1 MWSLICGVD
10 LGYLPTFSITK
21 LSSFF
26 AGRWPAD
33 LTALALPSA
42 FFGYRHACYQGLLG
56 AFMTGGEG
64 FAFCVFYLWFGHTNV
79 LPLIFAHGIFHTL
92 GQTFRH
98 LEVKNVDLP
107 PAASLQQFATPA
119 FIKTYC

>member
-1 MWSLICGVD
+1 
-10 LGYLPTFSITK
+10 
-21 LSSFF
+21 
-26 AGRWPAD
+26 
-33 LTALALPSA
+33 
-42 FFGYRHACYQGLLG
+42 RHACYQGLLG

-79 LPLIFAHGIFHTL
+79 LPLIFAHGISHTL

-107 PAASLQQFATPA
+107 PAASPQQFATPA